1 MSFAGFSPATAA
13 WFQASFEAPTDAQTK
28 AWPPIRRGEHTLLL
42 APTGSGKTLAAFL
55 WAIDRLSSEPPPPR
69 ERRTRVLY
77 LSPLRALAVDVEK
90 NLRAPLAGIVH
101 AAEREGATLAH
112 VPTVGVRTGD
122 TDARER
128 RRLLRDPPDILI
140 TTPESLYLLLTSQ
153 GRETLRGVETVIVD
167 EIHSVA
173 ATKRGA
179 HLMLSLER
187 LEAIANRPP
196 QRIGLSATQRP
207 LAEVARFLGGFHAPG
222 RPRDVT
228 VVDAGVRKTLDLEV
242 IVPVEDMAAIG
253 TPPAETATPMGN
265 AALGTDRLSIWPS
278 IHPVL
283 LDLVRDH
290 RSTIVFVNNRRAAE
304 RLAARLNELAEEDL
318 ARAHHGSLAREQRV
332 EVEDA
337 LKRGDL
343 RAIVATSSLELGIDM
358 GAVDLVI
365 QVESPDSVASGL
377 QRIGRA
383 GHQVGAPSVGKIV
396 PKYRGDLL
404 QTAVVAEGMLAAD
417 IETTRYPRNP
427 LDVLAQQLVA
437 AAAVDGWA
445 VDDLGALVRR
455 AANFAELSEEVFTGV
470 LDLLAGRY
478 PSDAFAELRPRVV
491 WDRAAGTIR
500 AREGAGRIALTS
512 GGTIPDRGLFGVF
525 TVDGSRVGE
534 LDEEC
539 VYESRRGE
547 VFLLGASSWR
557 IEEITRDRVV
567 VTPAP
572 GEHGKLPFWKAPGP
586 GRPAE
591 LGRKIG
597 RFTRELRSKHREEA
611 LDQLRRDL
619 GLDER
624 AARNLVDYVDEQAEA
639 AAVPDD
645 RTIVV
650 ERFRD
655 ELGDYRVCVLT
666 PWGSRVHAPWG
677 LALDARLRER
687 FGAGAQVM
695 WTDDGI
701 VLRLPEAVESIP
713 VEDLFFEP
721 DEVEDA
727 VVEVLPGTALFAS
740 VFREA
745 AARALLLPRRRPG
758 TRTPLWQQRQRSAD
772 LLSAA
777 SAHPDFPIL
786 LEATRE
792 CLRDHFDV
800 PALRELMAGVRSR
813 RVRVRAIETE
823 HASPFAQS
831 LLFKWLAVSMYEGE
845 TPLAE
850 RRAAALSLDRDLLRE
865 LLGAEDLRE
874 LLDPAA
880 LDEVELEL
888 QRLAEGRHAR
898 GPDGVHDLLRDLG
911 PLRMD
916 EVATRTEGDA
926 ADHVATLVSD
936 GRAIEIR
943 IAGTPHLAAT
953 EDAGRLRDA
962 LGVTIP
968 LGVPAVFAEP
978 VDAPLDDLVARYA
991 RTHGPFEA

>member
-1 MSFAGFSPATAA
+1 M
-13 WFQASFEAPTDAQTK
+13 
-28 AWPPIRRGEHTLLL
+28 
-42 APTGSGKTLAAFL
+42 
-55 WAIDRLSSEPPPPR
+55 
-69 ERRTRVLY
+69 
-77 LSPLRALAVDVEK
+77 
-90 NLRAPLAGIVH
+90 
-101 AAEREGATLAH
+101 
-112 VPTVGVRTGD
+112 
-122 TDARER
+122 
-128 RRLLRDPPDILI
+128 
-140 TTPESLYLLLTSQ
+140 
-153 GRETLRGVETVIVD
+153 
-167 EIHSVA
+167 
-173 ATKRGA
+173 
-179 HLMLSLER
+179 
-187 LEAIANRPP
+187 
-196 QRIGLSATQRP
+196 
-207 LAEVARFLGGFHAPG
+207 
-222 RPRDVT
+222 
-228 VVDAGVRKTLDLEV
+228 
-242 IVPVEDMAAIG
+242 
-253 TPPAETATPMGN
+253 
-265 AALGTDRLSIWPS
+265 
-278 IHPVL
+278 
-283 LDLVRDH
+283 
-290 RSTIVFVNNRRAAE
+290 FVNNRRSAE

-337 LKRGDL
+337 LKRGGL

-383 GHQVGAPSVGKIV
+383 GHQVGAPSVGKLV

-427 LDVLAQQLVA
+427 LDVLAQQIVA
-437 AAAVDGWA
+437 MTAVDEWG
-445 VDDLGALVRR
+445 VDDLLGAVRC
-455 AANFAELSEEVFTGV
+455 AANFAELSEDVFTAV

-478 PSDAFAELRPRVV
+478 PSDAFADLRPRVV
-491 WDRAAGTIR
+491 WDRAGGTVR
-500 AREGAGRIALTS
+500 AREGAGRIAVTS

-572 GEHGKLPFWKAPGP
+572 GEDGKLPFWKAPGP

-591 LGRKIG
+591 LGRRIG
-597 RFTRELRSKHREEA
+597 RFTRELRSTRREVA
-611 LDQLRRDL
+611 LEQLRRDV
-619 GLDER
+619 GLDEL
-624 AARNLVDYVDEQAEA
+624 AARNLVNYVDEQAEA

-645 RTIVV
+645 RTVVV

-655 ELGDYRVCVLT
+655 ELGDWRVCVLT

-677 LALDARLRER
+677 LALDARLRDR
-687 FGAGAQVM
+687 FGPGAQVM

-701 VLRLPEAVESIP
+701 VLRLPEAVEAI
-713 VEDLFFEP
+713 EADALFFEP
-721 DEVEDA
+721 DEIEEA
-727 VVEVLPGTALFAS
+727 VVEVLPGTTLFAS

-758 TRTPLWQQRQRSAD
+758 SRTPLWQQRQRSAD

-813 RVRVRAIETE
+813 RIRVAAVETD

-880 LDEVELEL
+880 LDDVELEL
-888 QRLAEGRHAR
+888 QRLAEGRRAAEPRRRPRPAPRPRAR
-898 GPDGVHDLLRDLG
+898 SAR
-911 PLRMD
+911 
-916 EVATRTEGDA
+916 TRSAARTDGDA
-926 ADHVATLVSD
+926 AAFVAALLDD
-936 GRAIEIR
+936 GRAIDVR
-943 IAGTPHLAAT
+943 IGGEPHLAAV

-962 LGVTIP
+962 LGVTLP
-968 LGVPAVFAEP
+968 VGVPAAFTEP
-978 VDAPLDDLVARYA
+978 ADAPLDDLVGPVRADPRPVRGARRRGAAGRRRGSRSGPRSRRSRPSGRVLLGEFRPGGRDREWCDPDVLRRIRRRSLAALRREVEPVDAPAFA
-991 RTHGPFEA
+991 RFLPAWQGADRPRGGVDALTEAIAAAPGRLGPGVDPGDRRAPRARPRLPRPPTSMRSSPRASSSGSGAARSVRTTGGCRCCSATGPASSGPLPSPRRTDPPGRSTTGSATSSATAARRSGPTSSAPPGPRTRRRSWGRSGTWSGAARSRTTPRRRSARSCAGPAPGAGARCRGHGRAPSG